1 MDLRDRILLGGA
13 ALLCLLFLAGCKTV
27 TTVKTEFDTDNIS
40 KAQRIVVR
48 DAAGEEKSV
57 LETEEE
63 IDAFVKA
70 ADVEEWR
77 LAELPEGLTEAGS
90 FTLWQTET
98 VTALGRED
106 VGEEIEICTFR
117 VYAEADCLTIDTGFA
132 DISFTFSIPRAA
144 ADYLC
149 GLTA

>member
-13 ALLCLLFLAGCKTV
+13 ALLCLLFLAGCRTAV
-27 TTVKTEFDTDNIS
+27 PGERFDVGNDIA
-40 KAQRIVVR
+40 KAQKIVAA
-48 DAAGEEKSV
+48 DAAGMEKAV

-70 ADVEEWR
+70 ADVENWR
-77 LAELPEGLTEAGS
+77 LAEKPEDLTEAGS

-98 VTALGRED
+98 VTALIGESGAKD
-106 VGEEIEICTFR
+106 VEICTFR

-144 ADYLC
+144 ADYLR